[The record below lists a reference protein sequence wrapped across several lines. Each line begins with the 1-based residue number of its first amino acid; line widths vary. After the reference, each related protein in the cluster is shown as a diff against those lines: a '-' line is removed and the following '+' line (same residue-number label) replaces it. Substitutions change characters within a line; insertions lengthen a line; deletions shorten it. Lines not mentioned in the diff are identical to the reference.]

1 MHEIDSPIGS
11 IVSSCEVIER
21 LLTELRALLT
31 FPGGPDC
38 VRAPFGHCAQFS
50 VSICSGGAALDID
63 IADAGAGI
71 QQELNLTANGQPHV
85 LLVDAED
92 MVIFSIRAFLQLETE
107 YEIHEYTNPRD
118 TTRHLETNPVDV
130 IVSDYLMPK
139 MNGIQL
145 LAKAKEFQ
153 PEAARVLLTGHA
165 DKQSAIQAINP
176 VGLYQYLEKPWDNS
190 QLLLV
195 INGAIERTQLLRQLK
210 EKVSELDEAHTSIKD
225 VQSRLLRAFL

>member
-1 MHEIDSPIGS
+1 
-11 IVSSCEVIER
+11 
-21 LLTELRALLT
+21 
-31 FPGGPDC
+31 
-38 VRAPFGHCAQFS
+38 
-50 VSICSGGAALDID
+50 
-63 IADAGAGI
+63 
-71 QQELNLTANGQPHV
+71 LTANGQPHI
-85 LLVDAED
+85 LLVDDED
-92 MVIFSIRAFLQLETE
+92 MVITSIRAFLQLETE
-107 YEIHEYTNPRD
+107 YEIHGYTNPQEA
-118 TTRHLETNPVDV
+118 TRHLETNPVDV

-145 LAKAKEFQ
+145 LAKAKELQ

-165 DKQSAIQAINP
+165 DKQSAIQAINQ

-210 EKVSELDEAHTSIKD
+210 EKVSELDDAHTSIKD